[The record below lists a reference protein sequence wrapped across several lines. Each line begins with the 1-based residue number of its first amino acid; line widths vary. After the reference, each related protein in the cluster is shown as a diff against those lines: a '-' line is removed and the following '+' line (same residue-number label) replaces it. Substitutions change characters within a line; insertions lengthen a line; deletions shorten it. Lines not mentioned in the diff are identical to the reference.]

1 MCDEKACCHVMV
13 SHDNTR
19 SSEAGSEQKRSRDG
33 GEGSAGARWMDGW
46 MEGAEGEWEMLRG
59 KDGVFIAAAVFI
71 AAQRRGEERVGW
83 GRGLGWA
90 FSLLRTTGGG
100 EMREKS
106 TELGE
111 ICQNQ
116 TRSTL
121 STPAS
126 VCVCVCVCVS
136 LRDTQETRDEKRRA
150 EKQIERGR
158 GGPQSKHIHLW
169 IRDP

>member
-1 MCDEKACCHVMV
+1 
-13 SHDNTR
+13 
-19 SSEAGSEQKRSRDG
+19 
-33 GEGSAGARWMDGW
+33 MDGW
-46 MEGAEGEWEMLRG
+46 MDGAEGEWEMLRE
-59 KDGVFIAAAVFI
+59 KDGIFIAAAVFI

-100 EMREKS
+100 GGRRDAA
-106 TELGE
+106 L
-111 ICQNQ
+111 
-116 TRSTL
+116 
-121 STPAS
+121 A
-126 VCVCVCVCVS
+126 